1 MVVDLDLGQ
10 SEHNEYTVVTVGG
23 EVDVY
28 TAPKLRDLLSE
39 ILDGDCDK
47 LCVDLTGV
55 QFLDSTGLGVLVG
68 TMRRIEERDG
78 SMVVICERPHLLKVF
93 EITGLSTWF
102 DIRTSLTEI

>member
-10 SEHNEYTVVTVGG
+10 SEHNGWTVVTVGG

-28 TAPKLRDLLSE
+28 TAPKLRDRLNE

-68 TMRRIEERDG
+68 TMRRIEERNG
-78 SMVVICERPHLLKVF
+78 AMVVVCERPHLLKVF

-102 DIRTSLTEI
+102 DIRPNLDAV